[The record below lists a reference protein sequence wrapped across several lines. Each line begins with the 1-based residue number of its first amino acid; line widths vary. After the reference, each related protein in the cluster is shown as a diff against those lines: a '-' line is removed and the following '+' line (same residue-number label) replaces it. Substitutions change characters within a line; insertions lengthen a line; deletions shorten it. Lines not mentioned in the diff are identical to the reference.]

1 MESPA
6 TSQEKIRY
14 RAIFVSP
21 HLDDAIL
28 SCGGTI
34 HQLAQAGNRVLIVTA
49 MAGDPPAGAISPF
62 AQSLR
67 KRWRLAAEDTVARRS
82 EDIKACRSLSASWL
96 HWDIPDCIYR
106 RSIRN
111 DKPLYDS
118 EESLFGEIN
127 QLEIDLVDYLAD
139 LMRSLP
145 AAESIFMPLGA
156 GNHVDH
162 QLTRMASERWL
173 EPSSFAYYEEYPYA
187 DTNRQLDQAIGN
199 PKLWRAE
206 IFGLEPDDIQARIR
220 AIACYQSQ
228 ISTFFDGLEDLAQKV
243 SLHISSIGGERYWK
257 VVG

>member
-6 TSQEKIRY
+6 TSQEKHRY

-34 HQLAQAGNRVLIVTA
+34 HQLTQAGYRVLIVTA
-49 MAGDPPAGAISPF
+49 MAGDPPPGTISPF
-62 AQSLR
+62 AESLR
-67 KRWRLAAEDTVARRS
+67 KRWRLAADDTAARRS
-82 EDIKACRSLSASWL
+82 EDIDACRSLSASWL

-106 RSIRN
+106 RSIGN
-111 DKPLYDS
+111 GTPLYDS

-127 QLEIDLVDYLAD
+127 QSEIDLVGYLAD

-145 AAESIFMPLGA
+145 AAESIFIPLGA

-162 QLTRMASERWL
+162 QLTRMAAERWL
-173 EPSSFAYYEEYPYA
+173 EPSSLTYYDEYPYT
-187 DTNRQLDQAIGN
+187 DSDEQLDQALGN
-199 PKLWRAE
+199 PTLWSSE
-206 IFGLEPDDIQARIR
+206 IVRLEPDNIQARIG

-228 ISTFFDGLEDLAQKV
+228 ISTFFDDLEDLAQKV
-243 SLHISSIGGERYWK
+243 TLNISSIGGERYWK
-257 VVG
+257 VGA